1 MRKCA
6 RSPNTM
12 ALLCASAHV
21 KILVLRGQDA
31 TIWVSMTAA
40 PIYLQDEQKL
50 GVIATLT
57 DITKLHELQQRE
69 RRYLYTLAHNLR
81 VPATIIKGNL
91 DFLLEMQA
99 SEETEPYRQIFE
111 ALEAEGTGLGLYIVK
126 RLVEAHRGR
135 IWVESAVDKGSTFY
149 FTLPVA

>member
-1 MRKCA
+1 
-6 RSPNTM
+6 
-12 ALLCASAHV
+12 
-21 KILVLRGQDA
+21 
-31 TIWVSMTAA
+31 MTAA